1 MKYLADSRIIHG
13 DIAAR
18 NILLNSNFQAKITD
32 FGLSRRL
39 NKGSCSVRKSADEI
53 SPTWW

>member
-18 NILLNSNFQAKITD
+18 NILLNSDFQAKITD

-39 NKGSCSVRKSADEI
+39 NKGSCSVRKFAGEI
-53 SPTWW
+53 SPIWW

>member
-1 MKYLADSRIIHG
+1 MKYLADSRIVHG

-18 NILLNSNFQAKITD
+18 NILLNSDFQAKITD

-39 NKGSCSVRKSADEI
+39 NEGACSVRKSAGEI
-53 SPTWW
+53 SPIWW